1 MLPTKEA
8 VNPFSRL
15 THLPSTNLISVFSAT
30 TSNTSCLTSSPLFM
44 CRHYPSELRATPR
57 LSNAVRALVLILV
70 VGYGY
75 GLALHAAAV
84 STAIPTF
91 TPDIFTATAT
101 ILLPLLPLLNF
112 SVPSST
118 ISTSIPSHRLQSSL
132 TLQYFPY
139 KPSYT
144 AMSSSQPF

>member
-1 MLPTKEA
+1 MSHFIPSLHVQTLP
-8 VNPFSRL
+8 
-15 THLPSTNLISVFSAT
+15 
-30 TSNTSCLTSSPLFM
+30 
-44 CRHYPSELRATPR
+44 LRVTGYPR

-91 TPDIFTATAT
+91 TPDIFTASHHPAPFTA
-101 ILLPLLPLLNF
+101 LLNF